1 MRRNDRLN
9 ERISFLEE
17 ELYGSKVRAGG
28 NVWDSDTLLL
38 EINKNLS
45 ELQDKKAKNEEKY
58 KKLDEE
64 IDSVSQQIE
73 TYIMANKE
81 HVKSEDERWTEIE
94 ALETEIRGYTDT
106 DDILSPEIQR
116 KVRELK
122 E

>member
-64 IDSVSQQIE
+64 IDSVS
-73 TYIMANKE
+73 
-81 HVKSEDERWTEIE
+81 
-94 ALETEIRGYTDT
+94 
-106 DDILSPEIQR
+106 
-116 KVRELK
+116 
-122 E
+122 